1 MPSHLTSDAFQDTLH
16 DDSTHVGPAPS
27 QTFIDLW
34 NSHHEVLYKLCVKWL
49 GGRRDEADEAFAR
62 TAVRAF
68 ENCPSDLTDREYAKA
83 WLFTVARNIC
93 FDLYRERRLR
103 RELSLDTFLSVP
115 AAPLAALLVASGDPE
130 RSLLEVERDSL
141 LHASVRMLPPR
152 LRAAV
157 SMHYFEELR
166 CAEIARRLGMSEQ
179 NVRKCIQLGRDALR
193 SGVKMHAHPRS
204 RSAPKKQPARAIR
217 VFRMTNERGEARDV
231 RLVIDSADA
240 SPRQIARAE
249 RYLAKYPTG
258 SAGHRALARA
268 LAAAGRLED
277 ALPHYRAA
285 AAKVPYQLTAWL
297 ELAAVLEALGRDQE
311 AIETYLQGSNRAAHD
326 AGRLHL
332 FGRAAALRGLRDPAV
347 VSLLEAAEE
356 EPSNAIHFRALGETH
371 LRFGE
376 TIAAAGALGR
386 AAQIDPEDPLA
397 ALLLDDVLTRL
408 AAEAKGIHE

>member
-1 MPSHLTSDAFQDTLH
+1 LQ
-16 DDSTHVGPAPS
+16 DDSANVSPAIS

-34 NSHHEVLYKLCVKWL
+34 NCHQEVLYKLCIKWL

-62 TAVRAF
+62 TAIRAF

-93 FDLYRERRLR
+93 VDLHRERRLR
-103 RELSLDTFLSVP
+103 RELSLDAALSVP
-115 AAPLAALLVASGDPE
+115 AASLSAVLIAAGDPE
-130 RSLLEVERDSL
+130 RSLLSVERDSL

-152 LRAAV
+152 LRDAV
-157 SMHYFEELR
+157 SLHYFEELR

-193 SGVKMHAHPRS
+193 RGVRARLRSHRAPRKL
-204 RSAPKKQPARAIR
+204 RTRAIR
-217 VFRMTNERGEARDV
+217 VIRVTNDRGEGRDV
-231 RLVIDSADA
+231 RLVIDPADA
-240 SPRQIARAE
+240 APQQVARAE

-258 SAGHRALARA
+258 SAGPLALARA
-268 LAAAGRLED
+268 LTAAGRLDD

-285 AAKVPYQLTAWL
+285 AAKAPYQLTTWL
-297 ELAAVLEALGRDQE
+297 ELGAVLEALGRDDE
-311 AIETYLQGSNRAAHD
+311 AIETYLKASNCAARD

-332 FGRAAALRGLRDPAV
+332 FGRAAALRGLHDPAV
-347 VSLLEAAEE
+347 VSLLNAAAA

-376 TIAAAGALGR
+376 PIAAASALKR
-386 AAQIDPEDPLA
+386 ATAIDPDDPLT
-397 ALLLDDVLTRL
+397 ALLLDEALASL
-408 AAEAKGIHE
+408 AADAGGIHE